1 MLLHN
6 PPSEAAIELNSFFI
20 LTLLP
25 SSSSFFQV
33 QQKGMRDETLDALGI
48 MTPMHRSLLTY
59 FEPRSYSNDIE
70 VGTYSVHDTF
80 VTNRGVARSGIYF
93 QQ

>member
-1 MLLHN
+1 MLLHK
-6 PPSEAAIELNSFFI
+6 PPSVAAIELKLSSMLISF
-20 LTLLP
+20 P
-25 SSSSFFQV
+25 YSSSFIQV

-80 VTNRGVARSGIYF
+80 VTT
-93 QQ
+93 